1 MPLPPVNAMALF
13 AHVVE
18 AQGFSAAA
26 ERLGLSKSAVS
37 KSVSDLEAHLGVRL
51 LHRTTRRL
59 RLTDAGLALHAHASK
74 ILAEAAEAEAEL
86 GRLDGRPRGRLRVNA
101 PTALGRHFV
110 LPVVTSLLER
120 YPEIEVDLTL
130 RDDVVDLVATG
141 TDVAVRV
148 GRLLDQSL
156 VARRLAPV
164 RTFVVASVAYLERYA
179 TPETPEELAA
189 HPFVLYTL
197 LPRPDQLVL
206 ERDGERATITMRGRI
221 HLNNGEAILD
231 AVLAGQGVG
240 VIPDFYGVEA
250 FVEGKLAVLL
260 PDWHL
265 PATFAHVVYSRPG
278 PVTPLVRLFVDALV
292 ERADEL
298 KARAGERPFAL
309 VLGDRTPLS
318 ACTEA
323 TPCSPV
329 RPAGAA
335 RARAARG

>member
-37 KSVSDLEAHLGVRL
+37 KAVSDLEAHLGVRL

-59 RLTDAGLALHAHASK
+59 RLTDAGEALHAHASK
-74 ILAEAAEAEAEL
+74 ILAEAAEAEADV

-110 LPVVTSLLER
+110 LPVVTSLLGR

-130 RDDVVDLVATG
+130 QDDIVDLVSTR

-148 GRLLDQSL
+148 GRLADQSL
-156 VARRLAPV
+156 VARKLAPV
-164 RTFVVASVAYLERYA
+164 RTFIVASVDYLA
-179 TPETPEELAA
+179 QHGTPETPEELAA

-197 LPRPDQLVL
+197 LPRPEQLVL
-206 ERDGERATITMRGRI
+206 EREGERATLTVHGRL

-231 AVLAGQGVG
+231 AVLAGQGFG

-250 FVEGKLAVLL
+250 FVDGKLVVVL

-265 PATFAHVVYSRPG
+265 PATSANVVYSRPG

-292 ERADEL
+292 ERAEEL

-309 VLGDRTPLS
+309 VLGDHSPLGKCPETPPAAKS
-318 ACTEA
+318 K
-323 TPCSPV
+323 
-329 RPAGAA
+329 RP
-335 RARAARG
+335 R

>member
-59 RLTDAGLALHAHASK
+59 KLTDAGLALHARASK

-120 YPEIEVDLTL
+120 YPDIEVDLTL
-130 RDDVVDLVATG
+130 QDDVIDLVATG

-148 GRLLDQSL
+148 GRLADQAL

-164 RTFVVASVAYLERYA
+164 RAFVVASTDYVAKHGM
-179 TPETPEELAA
+179 PETPEELAT
-189 HPFVLYTL
+189 HPFILYTL

-206 ERDGERATITMRGRI
+206 EREGERATLTIHGR
-221 HLNNGEAILD
+221 LRMNNGEAILD
-231 AVLAGQGVG
+231 AVLAGQGFC

-250 FVEGKLAVLL
+250 FVEGKLAVVL

-278 PVTPLVRLFVDALV
+278 PVTPLVRLFVDALA
-292 ERADEL
+292 ERAEEL

-309 VLGDRTPLS
+309 VLGDHTPLGSCSEAAS
-318 ACTEA
+318 AGLA
-323 TPCSPV
+323 KG
-329 RPAGAA
+329 RA
-335 RARAARG
+335 RARRDKT